1 MFCIGKFEENMDLYH
16 IYLTVHDANIHRNIG
31 TKVSHM
37 GQIIFG
43 VQEISKRIYEVVA
56 FPKYEPKIRWNR
68 SEFFHNVHCSQWT
81 SFLVT
86 IGPTTATI
94 KKCGR
99 FSSDLQATLKGT
111 IMQNCF
117 SNFSCMFLNPDYFF
131 RFEIELF

>member
-1 MFCIGKFEENMDLYH
+1 
-16 IYLTVHDANIHRNIG
+16 
-31 TKVSHM
+31 M

-43 VQEISKRIYEVVA
+43 VQEISKNSSHC
-56 FPKYEPKIRWNR
+56 PKYEQEIRKIDEIEQN
-68 SEFFHNVHCSQWT
+68 FFHNVHCSQWT

-99 FSSDLQATLKGT
+99 FSSDLQATLKGK

-117 SNFSCMFLNPDYFF
+117 SNFSCMFLNPNYFF